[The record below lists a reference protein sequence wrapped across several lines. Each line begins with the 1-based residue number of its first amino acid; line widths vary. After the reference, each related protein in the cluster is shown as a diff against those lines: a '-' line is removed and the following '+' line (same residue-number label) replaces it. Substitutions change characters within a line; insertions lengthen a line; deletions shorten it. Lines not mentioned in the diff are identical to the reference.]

1 MKPNV
6 SNRLDW
12 PTYSVGFA
20 ESFGFFPRL
29 ANLERREI
37 SRSTA
42 LRIRSARFSLA
53 SKTTSMRLSMPSGR
67 RTSIGFTFIG
77 GRPMRGSVADT
88 GYVIKSSQ
96 KAISLI
102 DTIPDIAYGF
112 NYETEANMA
121 IDDFHEDKL
130 VKAAHL
136 AGIQQAKA
144 AWGRALVRINI
155 VTEANTAIV
164 VFHEFML
171 VLAAHLAVIH
181 QAKAA
186 WVRALFRII

>member
-20 ESFGFFPRL
+20 ESSGFFPRL

-53 SKTTSMRLSMPSGR
+53 SRTASMRLSMPSGR

-112 NYETEANMA
+112 NIETEANKTNNKN
-121 IDDFHEDKL
+121 HKNKQDKTTH
-130 VKAAHL
+130 K
-136 AGIQQAKA
+136 AGIQ
-144 AWGRALVRINI
+144 
-155 VTEANTAIV
+155 
-164 VFHEFML
+164 
-171 VLAAHLAVIH
+171 
-181 QAKAA
+181 
-186 WVRALFRII
+186 